1 MVSHAKSARNFP
13 DVDKQEHKRSYY
25 MIYDMPNEALEYF
38 KMDVYTVDKEVTST
52 SWMFDHHDIFH
63 NSHVTDS
70 LIINIYRVYLARI
83 P

>member
-13 DVDKQEHKRSYY
+13 DVDKQEHKWSYY

-38 KMDVYTVDKEVTST
+38 ETDVYTADEEVTST
-52 SWMFDHHDIFH
+52 SWMFDCHDIFH

-70 LIINIYRVYLARI
+70 LIINIYRADLARI